1 MLKPSCRPSFLNFC
15 GPSGSGEKSATAA
28 QNRPMSIRSQ
38 QSDAASN
45 ISRALPTPMR
55 STPAGRSGQPG
66 PHTAVTPA
74 PRSQAAV
81 ASAAPMVPLLGLV
94 Q

>member
-1 MLKPSCRPSFLNFC
+1 MR
-15 GPSGSGEKSATAA
+15 G
-28 QNRPMSIRSQ
+28 Q

-55 STPAGRSGQPG
+55 ATPAGRSGQPG
-66 PHTAVTPA
+66 PHTAVTSA
-74 PRSQAAV
+74 PRSQAEV